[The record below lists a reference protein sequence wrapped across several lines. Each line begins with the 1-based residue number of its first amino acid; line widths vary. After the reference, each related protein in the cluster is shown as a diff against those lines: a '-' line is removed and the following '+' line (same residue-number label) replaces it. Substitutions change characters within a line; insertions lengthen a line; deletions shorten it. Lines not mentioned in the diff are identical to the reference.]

1 MMNYDDALIKVAER
15 TQNNRKQNRQDTMQ
29 RRHQV
34 TEIYGQEY
42 TAQGDSNTP
51 AIVYLPVSKDLVY
64 HEVMELQIRISGFEM
79 PVKGGETT
87 NASLKL
93 TNTRLEIG
101 STNIPPN
108 NHSHSLSPN
117 PHTHELNPNL
127 HSHSLSAGIQT
138 FPSTATEFRL
148 EISGVDITDA
158 IKLEYPSNWIDG
170 NGVFPKSDDGLLHY
184 NLLGIL
190 PHLQPW
196 QQNVILSSGL
206 KEIKIY
212 GNGVFKATVAEFF
225 KFSHRN

>member
-1 MMNYDDALIKVAER
+1 M
-15 TQNNRKQNRQDTMQ
+15 
-29 RRHQV
+29 
-34 TEIYGQEY
+34 
-42 TAQGDSNTP
+42 
-51 AIVYLPVSKDLVY
+51 
-64 HEVMELQIRISGFEM
+64 
-79 PVKGGETT
+79 
-87 NASLKL
+87 
-93 TNTRLEIG
+93 
-101 STNIPPN
+101 
-108 NHSHSLSPN
+108 
-117 PHTHELNPNL
+117 
-127 HSHSLSAGIQT
+127 
-138 FPSTATEFRL
+138 

>member
-101 STNIPPN
+101 STNIP
-108 NHSHSLSPN
+108 
-117 PHTHELNPNL
+117 
-127 HSHSLSAGIQT
+127 Q
-138 FPSTATEFRL
+138 
-148 EISGVDITDA
+148 ITIA
-158 IKLEYPSNWIDG
+158 I
-170 NGVFPKSDDGLLHY
+170 H
-184 NLLGIL
+184 
-190 PHLQPW
+190 
-196 QQNVILSSGL
+196 
-206 KEIKIY
+206 
-212 GNGVFKATVAEFF
+212 
-225 KFSHRN
+225 